1 MLYFSHWR
9 VVPCW
14 RANVVFHEA
23 TVQPIVRR
31 WYNESRLLL
40 SDFAKSGLHRIPTE
54 RRHFEM
60 TLNTKHS
67 KFNHL
72 QAHKKSNIIHSNV
85 DVIFCDVWSIARLDK
100 LNSWQSDGWFISATR
115 TLNIYIYILLTVTNR
130 NIRKWYYNSFQV
142 PVDILQAIPSDLSQ
156 FIETLHPFI
165 IRAIT
170 KSVQTKTQS
179 NFGETQS
186 VIFAYLLF
194 SLPIFNRITF
204 KSSCYCYTKTNRLI
218 FATLNT

>member
-1 MLYFSHWR
+1 MSFFVMYGRSLAWISSTHDNRMVDLFRLHEHW
-9 VVPCW
+9 
-14 RANVVFHEA
+14 
-23 TVQPIVRR
+23 
-31 WYNESRLLL
+31 
-40 SDFAKSGLHRIPTE
+40 
-54 RRHFEM
+54 
-60 TLNTKHS
+60 
-67 KFNHL
+67 
-72 QAHKKSNIIHSNV
+72 
-85 DVIFCDVWSIARLDK
+85 
-100 LNSWQSDGWFISATR
+100 
-115 TLNIYIYILLTVTNR
+115 IYIYILLTVTNR

-156 FIETLHPFI
+156 FIETLHSFI

-218 FATLNT
+218 FATLNTWKRQEYQGKNEPSFSLFIIATIPWSNKHVKHSMV